1 MKIEQHD
8 VAAILI
14 SERINLMIE
23 NGGTGLLLVVLVLF
37 LFLPMRIAFWVA
49 AGIPIA
55 FLATFGVMFG
65 SGQSINMISLFG
77 LIMALGIVV
86 DDAIVIGEHAEY
98 LRKKR
103 NLHIQDAAILAAK
116 RMGPPVLSGDADHGG
131 GLSAAI
137 HHQGHYRGDHLGDSG
152 GCVCGAGCQPDRMFL
167 YPACP
172 SGALWSFW
180 QQKENILARGFDLFR
195 QKFDAGFDFVKDRV
209 FGVLV
214 RAAYQYRYVTFAF
227 AVGLLMT
234 AVGMMTSNRVGFVF
248 FSAPEA
254 DRVFANVRMV
264 AGSTRS
270 QTDMMP
276 VEMERALAETEN
288 SLTDGQGGLVKL
300 SYSALGT
307 NVSAGEDGTPSGGSN
322 DLEGGDCY

>member
-55 FLATFGVMFG
+55 FLATFGVMLG

-116 RMGPPVLSGDADHGG
+116 RMGPPVLSAMLTTVAAFLPLFTIKGIIGVII
-131 GLSAAI
+131 SAIPAV
-137 HHQGHYRGDHLGDSG
+137 
-152 GCVCGAGCQPDRMFL
+152 VCA
-167 YPACP
+167 
-172 SGALWSFW
+172 
-180 QQKENILARGFDLFR
+180 
-195 QKFDAGFDFVKDRV
+195 
-209 FGVLV
+209 VLV
-214 RAAYQYRYVTFAF
+214 ASLIECFFILPAHLAHYGHSGSKRKIYWHAGLTCSGRNLTLALILSKTGCLAF
-227 AVGLLMT
+227 WSGLLI
-234 AVGMMTSNRVGFVF
+234 NI
-248 FSAPEA
+248 
-254 DRVFANVRMV
+254 
-264 AGSTRS
+264 
-270 QTDMMP
+270 DM
-276 VEMERALAETEN
+276 
-288 SLTDGQGGLVKL
+288 
-300 SYSALGT
+300 
-307 NVSAGEDGTPSGGSN
+307 
-322 DLEGGDCY
+322 